1 MSLATLLRTF
11 AAMAVAALLTAC
23 GDGSATDSAGPQIPS
38 VELAAAEG
46 HTGAAPVAGPKL
58 SFNGQKAHFD
68 YVMNCQG
75 CHGPDGRGIA
85 QRDVPSLDDVDRFLK
100 LPEGREF
107 LIRVPGMS
115 RSALSNA
122 DLANL
127 ANWMMQEFGGA
138 DGTMPF
144 EPFEETEVAR
154 LRNNP
159 IVDGVVAHRAKLV
172 ARLEAIPKTRAE

>member
-1 MSLATLLRTF
+1 MSLAAWLRTIV
-11 AAMAVAALLTAC
+11 ALVAAGLLAAC
-23 GDGSATDSAGPQIPS
+23 GDTGSSSSSETQGAVLEPVA
-38 VELAAAEG
+38 
-46 HTGAAPVAGPKL
+46 TGAQAEVGKPQQPQLA
-58 SFNGQKAHFD
+58 FNAQKAHFD
-68 YVMNCQG
+68 YLMNCQG
-75 CHGPDGRGIA
+75 CHGPDGAGNAKRE
-85 QRDVPSLDDVDRFLK
+85 VPTLDDVDRFLK

-115 RSALSNA
+115 RSPLSDA

-144 EPFEETEVAR
+144 EPFEEAEVAG

-159 IVDGVVAHRAKLV
+159 IVDGVVEHRAKLV
-172 ARLEAIPKTRAE
+172 ARLDAIPKS